1 MMSTPLDHQRVLAVL
16 GPTNTGKTH
25 FAVERMLAHQTGL
38 MGFPLRLLAREVYD
52 RIVAERGAAQVALI
66 TGEEKIQPK
75 TARYWI
81 ATVEAM
87 PEDLD
92 VDFLAVDEIQLA
104 ADRERGHVFTDRL
117 LRARGA
123 SETMFLGADTIRPL
137 LKRLVPE
144 AEVLTRPRFSTLT
157 YAEPSKVTRLP
168 KRSAVVAFTARD
180 VYAFAELIRRQR
192 GGAAVVLG
200 SLSPR
205 TRNAQ
210 VALYQEGEVDY
221 LVATDAIGMGLNM
234 DLGHVALASIVKF
247 DGRETREL
255 TPSEIGQIA
264 GRAGRHMQDGTFGTT
279 IDVGDL
285 DARLVESIESHDFPA
300 VRELRWRHAA
310 LDFSSLDDLLESLD
324 QPPPFECLRKTGNAL
339 DHISLKT
346 LSRKERIQKR
356 TTDRASIERLWS
368 VCQIPDFRKTLTDS
382 HLLLL
387 ETVFD
392 HLTER
397 ERLPSDWV
405 ADQIARLERTEGDI
419 DALTTRLA
427 HIRTWTYMTHRADW
441 LEDPDHWQERA
452 RAVED
457 RLSDALH
464 ERLTQR
470 FVDRRTQILLKSLQE
485 GGPLGAV
492 EDDGA
497 VMIEGQEVG
506 RIEGLL
512 PVLGG
517 PKVENGEIE
526 RRAVNAAARRV
537 IGPELMRRVKALVA
551 AEDKAFALDDS
562 CRIHWQEDVQQLA
575 QPVGRLLAGA
585 TPLAPRIEALVD
597 DQLGGDAREAVRRR
611 LAIWLD
617 AHLADLSAPLRDL
630 QAAELEGP
638 ARGIAFLLVEGLG
651 NLAADE
657 AAAQTK
663 GLSKSSRSRL
673 GKLGVRFG
681 VRHVYLPAM
690 LKAKS
695 IELRARLWAVQ
706 RGRQDLTPPP
716 YGRVALEAATVDEG
730 YVQAIGFERLGRH
743 ALRIDIVERLAA
755 MLRRSSKDGA
765 SFELSPDMMAICGL
779 SRDDLGLVVDDLGFS
794 RHDDGTYRRRTT
806 RPQKRSAKRKKKDDA
821 EAAASPFAALRG
833 LRFKTGAA

>member
-1 MMSTPLDHQRVLAVL
+1 MSTSFDHQRVLAVL

-25 FAVERMLAHQTGL
+25 FAVERMLAHRTGL
-38 MGFPLRLLAREVYD
+38 IGFPLRLLARENYD
-52 RIVAERGAAQVALI
+52 RIVIEKGEAQVALI

-75 TARYWI
+75 TARYWV

-117 LRARGA
+117 LRARGRA
-123 SETMFLGADTIRPL
+123 ETMFLGADTIKPL

-144 AEVLTRPRFSTLT
+144 AEVITRPRFSTLS

-210 VALYQEGEVDY
+210 VALYQDGEVDY

-255 TPSEIGQIA
+255 TPPEIGQIA

-285 DARLVESIESHDFPA
+285 DPRLVEAVENHDFPA
-300 VRELRWRHAA
+300 IRELRWRHAD
-310 LDFSSLDDLLESLD
+310 LDFSSLDALLESLD
-324 QPPPFECLRKTGNAL
+324 TGPPFECLRKTGNAL

-346 LSRKERIQKR
+346 LSRKERVKKR
-356 TTDRASIERLWS
+356 TTDRTLIERLWS

-397 ERLPSDWV
+397 NRLPTDWV

-427 HIRTWTYMTHRADW
+427 HIRTWTYMTHRAEW
-441 LEDPDHWQERA
+441 LEDPVHWQERA

-470 FVDRRTQILLKSLQE
+470 FVDRRTQILLRSLQE

-492 EDDGA
+492 EDDGV

-512 PVLGG
+512 PVLNGR
-517 PKVENGEIE
+517 KAENGEIE

-537 IGPELMRRVKALVA
+537 IGPELMRRVKALIA
-551 AEDKAFALDDS
+551 SEDHAFSLNDQG
-562 CRIHWQEDVQQLA
+562 CILWQEKPPQPAL
-575 QPVGRLLAGA
+575 PVGRLLAGA
-585 TPLAPRIEALVD
+585 TPLAPRLEARVD
-597 DQLGGDAREAVRRR
+597 DQLGGDTREAVRRR

-617 AHLADLSAPLRDL
+617 SHLAELTSDLRDL
-630 QAAELEGP
+630 QAAELDGP

-651 NLAADE
+651 NLAASDAE
-657 AAAQTK
+657 AQMK
-663 GLSKSSRSRL
+663 GLSKASRRRL
-673 GKLGVRFG
+673 AKLGVRFG
-681 VRHVYLPAM
+681 VRHIYLPSM
-690 LKAKS
+690 LKAKA
-695 IELRARLWAVQ
+695 IDLRARLFAVQ
-706 RGRQDLTPPP
+706 RGVADLTPPAP
-716 YGRVALEAATVDEG
+716 GRVALDAGGFDDG
-730 YVQAIGFERLGRH
+730 YAPAIGFERLGRH

-755 MLRRSSKDGA
+755 GLRNASRDGA
-765 SFELSPDMMAICGL
+765 TFEISPDMMAMSGL
-779 SRDDLGLVVDDLGFS
+779 GRDDLAPVIKSLGFT
-794 RHDDGTYRRRTT
+794 RDDEGRYRRQSRRPRRTSA
-806 RPQKRSAKRKKKDDA
+806 RREQKDRDH
-821 EAAASPFAALRG
+821 AATSPFAALRD
-833 LRFKTGAA
+833 LRFSTGTG